1 MASEPRRPQQN
12 QEQVQAVREHGTRTI
27 EDDVPKGTVWKP
39 APEDFVSHRDKSALE
54 IPSFIPLRLDQPAN
68 AAQSSLAKN
77 VLAEQGERAERKP
90 MPQTPPDFDPA
101 VDDPEDV
108 FVGEAGL
115 RSDPPEFRDAQ
126 GNRIDPRTTAHANVR
141 QKPPVTKKPME
152 HPVLQRLRER
162 FGLKALETKSE
173 TIGGI
178 KFTFRKYTNQAY
190 AKFVINYVQSP
201 MSVETDAEFMTK
213 LPYALAAI
221 SIAAIDD
228 VPVHEVFASA
238 LDLDPVLELRAAA
251 EDPLHPPTS
260 VTVKVAE
267 VLYPWL
273 VGLSIPE
280 LGDTLAATLGKL
292 FPEERLIK
300 DKGLWKYVC
309 PKRGCTES
317 HERLPRY
324 DVEGKMKPVYC
335 SRHGVPM
342 KALGSLEELADIPLA

>member
-1 MASEPRRPQQN
+1 MASEPRRPQPN
-12 QEQVQAVREHGTRTI
+12 SEQVQAVREQGTRTI

-39 APEDFVSHRDKSALE
+39 APEDFVSHRQKAALE
-54 IPSFIPLRLDQPAN
+54 IPSFIPLRLDQPGN
-68 AAQSSLAKN
+68 ASQASLARN
-77 VLAEQGERAERKP
+77 VLAEQGVQQESNQMQHQA
-90 MPQTPPDFDPA
+90 PPDFDPA

-115 RSDPPEFRDAQ
+115 HTEPSVFKDSH
-126 GNRIDPRTTAHANVR
+126 GNKIDPRQ
-141 QKPPVTKKPME
+141 QKQKLQLTKAPME

-173 TIGGI
+173 TIGGM

-221 SIAAIDD
+221 SIAAIDG
-228 VPVHEVFASA
+228 VPVHEVFASS
-238 LDLDPVLELRAAA
+238 LDLDPVLELQPAAS
-251 EDPLHPPTS
+251 DPLHPPTS

-273 VGLSIPE
+273 VSLSVPE
-280 LGDTLAATLGKL
+280 LGDTLAATLGRL

-335 SRHGVPM
+335 TLHGVPM
-342 KALGSLEELADIPLA
+342 KALGSLEELADVPLA